1 MEELLLAGKIQ
12 QFNDL
17 VKNRVSE
24 TLFLILDLS
33 VRDS

>member
-17 VKNRVSE
+17 VNRVSE